1 MDKKEEKKGFW
12 ASLFAPKSYCCC
24 GPQIEEIKEEKKE
37 EKSKTEEDKE
47 ENNDNSCGCGCC

>member
-12 ASLFAPKSYCCC
+12 ASLFAPKSCCC